1 MLAVIEVLAKV
12 IKVLRVKDKL
22 VTMMKMINKSRDRR
36 YITAYYVI
44 ACS

>member
-1 MLAVIEVLAKV
+1 MLAVIELLAKV

-36 YITAYYVI
+36 YITAYYVF